1 MNNIDP
7 RREARITA
15 LQCLFAQDLLEQSQD
30 PLEWLAIENDIDDQ
44 CKESARTLIDGVRSQ
59 VHFLDEKIYDYAP
72 IWPTNQLPAVDRNI
86 LRIALFEILV
96 QKKAP
101 IKSVV
106 NEAVELSKTF
116 GSESSARFTNGVL
129 GSVVSDMGREIT
141 TTV

>member
-1 MNNIDP
+1 MDNRDP

-15 LQCLFAQDLLEQSQD
+15 LQCLFAQDSLEQSQD
-30 PLEWLAIENDIDDQ
+30 PLEWLATENDIDEQ
-44 CKESARTLIDGVRSQ
+44 CKEFARTLVDGVRSQ
-59 VHFLDEKIYDYAP
+59 LRFFDEKIYDYAP
-72 IWPTNQLPAVDRNI
+72 IWPTNQLPAVDRNV

-116 GSESSARFTNGVL
+116 GSETSARFTNGVL
-129 GSVVSDMGREIT
+129 GSVVSDLGQEVTINA
-141 TTV
+141 

>member
-7 RREARITA
+7 RREARVTA

-30 PLEWLAIENDIDDQ
+30 PLEWLATENDIDEH
-44 CKESARTLIDGVRSQ
+44 CKEFARTLIDGVRSQ
-59 VHFLDEKIYDYAP
+59 IQYFDEKIYDYAP

-86 LRIALFEILV
+86 LRLALFEILV
-96 QKKAP
+96 HKKAP

-116 GSESSARFTNGVL
+116 GSETSARFTNGVL